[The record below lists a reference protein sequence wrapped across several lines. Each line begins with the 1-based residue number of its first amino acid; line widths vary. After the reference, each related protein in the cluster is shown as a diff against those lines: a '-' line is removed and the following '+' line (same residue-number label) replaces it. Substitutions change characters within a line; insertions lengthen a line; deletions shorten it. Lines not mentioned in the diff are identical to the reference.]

1 MLYTFKSKATAN
13 LIMLQANG
21 TRLLQIIGKDPAAQ
35 GIVLPEQMPAALQA
49 LEAAVAQEDAAL
61 REAERLAKE
70 TGETPDEPP
79 EVRLRQR
86 ATPFIDMLQRCHAA
100 GEPIVWGV

>member
-35 GIVLPEQMPAALQA
+35 GIVLPDQMPAALLA
-49 LEAAVAQEDAAL
+49 LEAAVAQVS
-61 REAERLAKE
+61 EA
-70 TGETPDEPP
+70 
-79 EVRLRQR
+79 VLRQIA
-86 ATPFIDMLQRCHAA
+86 ATGGAA
-100 GEPIVWGV
+100 Q

>member
-21 TRLLQIIGKDPAAQ
+21 TRLLQIIGKEPGAQ
-35 GIVLPEQMPAALQA
+35 GIVLPDQMPAALLA
-49 LEAAVAQEDAAL
+49 LEAALAHEDAAL
-61 REAERLAKE
+61 REAERLARE
-70 TGETPDEPP
+70 AGETVDEPV
-79 EVRLRQR
+79 EVSLRQR
-86 ATPFIDMLQRCHAA
+86 ARPFIEMLQRCHAA